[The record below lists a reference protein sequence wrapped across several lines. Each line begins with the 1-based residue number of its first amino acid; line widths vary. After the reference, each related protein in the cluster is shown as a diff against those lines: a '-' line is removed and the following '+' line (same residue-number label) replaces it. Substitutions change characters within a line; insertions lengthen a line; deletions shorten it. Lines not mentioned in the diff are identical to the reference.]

1 MSGWSKLGSALAG
14 VSDADRADIQAKT
27 INALAQRDAN
37 VARARQEMMK
47 SRAMS
52 GLGSHFRD
60 VGYANPEAMAGASIA
75 GVNPNIVMG
84 GLAKQQEQDFR
95 RAAVDAATRGDYG
108 ASNAQLMGVAN
119 GPVALPSVQGGML
132 LSNRLV
138 PGGGTAVVTPVGQ
151 AQIGADNARGQAA
164 MIRAERGPASRASGG
179 GRAPAAVKISE
190 VDKYKLKGIQEKM
203 KDATYALEAGRG
215 ADKAAAQDA
224 LALLAQ
230 QEAAILGK
238 YEDSAP
244 SLGGRFEQEPS
255 TSEQPMPDGDTWY
268 NDPQTGEQRK
278 VPATGAPAAARNA
291 RVSQVN
297 GRPVVS
303 VTSPT
308 EAKAAWAKL
317 AKGAGLQ
324 LPNGTI
330 RWKE

>member
-1 MSGWSKLGSALAG
+1 MSGWSKIGSALAG

-27 INALAQRDAN
+27 MNALAHRDAN

-47 SRAMS
+47 ARAQS
-52 GLGSHFRD
+52 GLGARF
-60 VGYANPEAMAGASIA
+60 GEMGLENPEALADVAIS
-75 GVNPNIVMG
+75 GVNYNTLTRGMG
-84 GLAKQQEQDFR
+84 NRQEQGFR
-95 RAAVDAATRGDYG
+95 QAAVDAPDWESANR
-108 ASNAQLMGVAN
+108 QLMGVAN

-190 VDKYKLKGIQEKM
+190 VDRYKLKGIQEKM

-244 SLGGRFEQEPS
+244 LSGRLAPEPS
-255 TSEQPMPDGDTWY
+255 TLEEPLPALDGDTWY
-268 NDPQTGEQRK
+268 QDPETGEQRK

-297 GRPVVS
+297 GRPVVA

-317 AKGAGLQ
+317 APGAGLQ

>member
-27 INALAQRDAN
+27 MNALAQRDAN

-47 SRAMS
+47 ARAQS
-52 GLGSHFRD
+52 GLGARFGELGMEH
-60 VGYANPEAMAGASIA
+60 PEALADVAISGI
-75 GVNPNIVMG
+75 NYNTLKG

-132 LSNRLV
+132 LPNRLI
-138 PGGGTAVVTPVGQ
+138 PGGGTATVTPVGQ
-151 AQIGADNARGQAA
+151 AKIGADNARAKA
-164 MIRAERGPASRASGG
+164 TMIRAERGPASRASGG

-190 VDKYKLKGIQEKM
+190 ADKYKLKGIQEKM
-203 KDATYALEAGRG
+203 KNATYALEAGRG
-215 ADKAAAQDA
+215 ADKVAAQDA
-224 LALLAQ
+224 LDLLTK

-238 YEDSAP
+238 YEESP

-255 TSEQPMPDGDTWY
+255 TAEEPLPALDGDTWY
-268 NDPQTGEQRK
+268 QDPQTGKQRK
-278 VPATGAPAAARNA
+278 VPAQPE
-291 RVSQVN
+291 SQAWRSRIQKVN
-297 GRPVVS
+297 GKPVVT
-303 VTSPT
+303 VNSPT

-317 AKGAGLQ
+317 QPGDGLK

-330 RWKE
+330 KWK

>member
-27 INALAQRDAN
+27 MNALAQRDAN

-47 SRAMS
+47 ARAQS
-52 GLGSHFRD
+52 GLGARFGELGMEH
-60 VGYANPEAMAGASIA
+60 PEALADVAIS
-75 GVNPNIVMG
+75 GVNYNTLTG
-84 GLAKQQEQDFR
+84 GLGKQQEQDFR
-95 RAAVDAATRGDYG
+95 RAAVEAAARGDYG
-108 ASNAQLMGVAN
+108 GSNAQLMGVAN

-244 SLGGRFEQEPS
+244 LSGRLAPEPS
-255 TSEQPMPDGDTWY
+255 TAEQPMLEGDTFY
-268 NDPQTGEQRK
+268 NDPATGQQVS
-278 VPATGAPAAARNA
+278 VPAPRSA
-291 RVSQVN
+291 RVQQV
-297 GRPVVS
+297 GGKPVVA
-303 VTSPT
+303 VTNPT

-317 AKGAGLQ
+317 APGAGLK

>member
-27 INALAQRDAN
+27 MNALAQRDAN

-47 SRAMS
+47 ARAQS
-52 GLGSHFRD
+52 GLGARFGELGMEH
-60 VGYANPEAMAGASIA
+60 PEALADVAIS
-75 GVNPNIVMG
+75 GVNYNTLTG
-84 GLAKQQEQDFR
+84 GLGKQQEQDFR
-95 RAAVDAATRGDYG
+95 RAAVEAAVRGDYG
-108 ASNAQLMGVAN
+108 GSNAQLLGVAN

-190 VDKYKLKGIQEKM
+190 VDKYKLKSIQEKM

-215 ADKAAAQDA
+215 ADKVAAQDA
-224 LALLAQ
+224 LDALMT

-238 YEDSAP
+238 YDDSAP
-244 SLGGRFEQEPS
+244 LSGRLAPEPS
-255 TSEQPMPDGDTWY
+255 TAEEPMPAMDGDTWY

-278 VPATGAPAAARNA
+278 VPGAPPAARNA
-291 RVSQVN
+291 RVTQVQ

-317 AKGAGLQ
+317 APGAGLK